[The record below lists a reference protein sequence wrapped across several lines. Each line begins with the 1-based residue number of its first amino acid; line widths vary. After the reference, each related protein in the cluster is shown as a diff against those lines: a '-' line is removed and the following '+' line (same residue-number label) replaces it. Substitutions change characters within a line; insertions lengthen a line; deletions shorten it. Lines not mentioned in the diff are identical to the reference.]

1 MESRNVLFKSLK
13 EINPAILSKSL
24 REEYE
29 YLEEV
34 TENFTTWAYYDADV
48 DIKKTFDQSMAD
60 IFKFDQ
66 EYKNPKKTVRKRQ
79 PRKKVNVPEPKP
91 VVESKPPKK
100 ITKSTQDPDYVERV
114 SEEVRFIKRYALMH
128 GKVKTES
135 QILTFINSLQR
146 AIMEKRIR
154 KTSKFYDEIK
164 YIQDKLIELYNK
176 MKKPVEIKINDDT
189 LEKFLTIGGSEK
201 IRMSIAYLK
210 RYIGIQ
216 GKHIDKIKAERLM
229 NLIKNAA
236 DKRNITPKDPYAV
249 RIRQVYESLQ
259 SFVQS
264 AKKNET
270 LILHPAVLN
279 GISQSLGCAN
289 CKNTCGCSVKG
300 LDGVDPLPP
309 QNTVM
314 NSTEFA
320 KMKFITLGFQGK
332 WLKLIGDPCKGFSA
346 MVFAKPKMGK
356 SYLCIDLGGYLA
368 KNHGKVLYVA
378 NEEKFNSTLQK
389 KLKDKDVV
397 HPNFFVSDVIPED
410 LSGYDFVFLDSVN
423 KLNLSSEE
431 LEELK
436 SENPAI
442 SFIFIFQTTKEGNF
456 RGTNQF
462 QHDVDVIIEIPEKG
476 KAVQF
481 GRFNQGGEINVFD
494 EPYEGEWWEQ
504 GIVA

>member
-1 MESRNVLFKSLK
+1 MDSRNVLFKSLK
-13 EINPAILSKSL
+13 EINPSILSKSL
-24 REEYE
+24 KEEYD
-29 YLEEV
+29 YLVEV
-34 TENFTTWAYYDADV
+34 SENFTTWDYYDADM

-60 IFKFDQ
+60 IFKFV
-66 EYKNPKKTVRKRQ
+66 EEHKKPSKPVRKRQ
-79 PRKKVNVPEPKP
+79 PRKKVEAPEPIPVQEPKP
-91 VVESKPPKK
+91 SK
-100 ITKSTQDPDYVERV
+100 KSTKTNRVNHEPELVERV

-128 GKVKTES
+128 GKVKSEK

-146 AIMEKRIR
+146 AITERRIR
-154 KTSKFYDEIK
+154 KTSKHKEEIK

-176 MKKPVEIKINDDT
+176 MKNPVEININPET

-229 NLIKNAA
+229 TLIKNAV
-236 DKRNITPKDPYAV
+236 DKRDITKNDPYAD
-249 RIRQVYESLQ
+249 RIQKVYESLDH
-259 SFVQS
+259 FVKN

-270 LILHPAVLN
+270 LIVHQNVLN
-279 GISQSLGCAN
+279 GISKSLGCAS
-289 CKNTCGCSVKG
+289 CKNTCGCSVNG
-300 LDGVDPLPP
+300 LNGFDPLPP

-320 KMKFITLGFQGK
+320 KMKFQTLGFKGK
-332 WLKLIGDPCKGFSA
+332 WLQLIGDPSKGFSA

-356 SYLCIDLGGYLA
+356 SYLCIDFGGYLA

-389 KLKDKDVV
+389 KLTDKDVV

-410 LSGYDFVFLDSVN
+410 LSIYDFVFLDSVN

-436 SENPAI
+436 SENPNV
-442 SFIFIFQTTKEGNF
+442 SFIFIFQSTKEGNF

-462 QHDVDVIIEIPEKG
+462 QHDVDVVIEIPEKG

-481 GRFNQGGEINVFD
+481 GRFNQGGEINVF
-494 EPYEGEWWEQ
+494 Y
-504 GIVA
+504 